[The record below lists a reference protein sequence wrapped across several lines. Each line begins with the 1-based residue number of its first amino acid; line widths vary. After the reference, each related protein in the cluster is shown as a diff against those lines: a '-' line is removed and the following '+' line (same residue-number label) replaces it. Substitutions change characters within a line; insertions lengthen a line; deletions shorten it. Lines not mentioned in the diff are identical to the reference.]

1 MFGNRDASGL
11 WFKTGIIS
19 LRLTVCYFQG
29 IQYLVDN
36 DLLEWKPEAVAEFL
50 YKEEG
55 LNKTAIGNFLG
66 ERYDDG
72 DIFVANAA
80 CGSDIEKQIFLS
92 CIHREEI
99 HLQILQAFVHLHE
112 FSNLNLVQALR

>member
-1 MFGNRDASGL
+1 MRYNILFLNESYVTAVRVVC
-11 WFKTGIIS
+11 GIKS
-19 LRLTVCYFQG
+19 VLFQLRSTACYFQG

-36 DLLEWKPEAVAEFL
+36 DLLEWQPEAVAEFL

-72 DIFVANAA
+72 DI
-80 CGSDIEKQIFLS
+80 L
-92 CIHREEI
+92 R
-99 HLQILQAFVHLHE
+99 QILPV
-112 FSNLNLVQALR
+112 ALI

>member
-1 MFGNRDASGL
+1 M
-11 WFKTGIIS
+11 
-19 LRLTVCYFQG
+19 CYFQG

-36 DLLEWKPEAVAEFL
+36 ELLEWKPEAVAEFL

-72 DIFVANAA
+72 DIFVANTA
-80 CGSDIEKQIFLS
+80 CGSDIEKKDVSFLYPQGGDPPS
-92 CIHREEI
+92 DLAGFC
-99 HLQILQAFVHLHE
+99 
-112 FSNLNLVQALR
+112 SPS